1 MIQQHP
7 SKIHKADFRTVI
19 STNSYWRFASL
30 FVENSEKSEG
40 NVLKNIKKFDEI
52 TLQVNSTF
60 SYQSAKNQ
68 QILVIPI
75 VGAVDFFS
83 DNENGFVH
91 TNQIQFLQNKKG
103 KEIVFKNP
111 YESELVSFI
120 LVEIEGYQSNTL
132 LEFDLTETNQLVTLF
147 DTKEIK
153 MSIGIFDA
161 RAEGIYKLQPNNGVF
176 TFVISGAF
184 EFQNRLLEDRDA
196 LSIWDIDAIEF
207 EALTQNSLLIIIET
221 EINSD

>member
-7 SKIHKADFRTVI
+7 SKIHKAAFRA
-19 STNSYWRFASL
+19 SFATNSYWRFASL
-30 FVENSEKSEG
+30 FEENFKKDG
-40 NVLKNIKKFDEI
+40 GYVLKNIKKFDEI
-52 TLQVNSTF
+52 TIQANSTF
-60 SYQSAKNQ
+60 NYQSSKNQ
-68 QILVIPI
+68 QIIIIPI

-83 DNENGFVH
+83 DHENGFVH
-91 TNQIQFLQNKKG
+91 SSQIQFLKNKKG

-120 LVEIEGYQSNTL
+120 LVEMEGYESNTL
-132 LEFDLTETNQLVTLF
+132 QEFDIKDVNQLVKLL

-161 RAEGIYKLQPNNGVF
+161 RVEGIYKLQSKNGVF
-176 TFVISGAF
+176 AFVISGAF

-196 LSIWDIDAIEF
+196 LSIWAIDEIEF
-207 EALTQNSLLIIIET
+207 ESLTQNSLLIIIET
-221 EINSD
+221 EINSN